1 MKLKDRNCKIFK
13 MVSLFRNLN
22 NPFIAFKNRNFR
34 YYWFGWMFSLIGT
47 WMQNIAQPWLAYKL
61 TNSPFL
67 LSLVATL
74 QFLPM
79 LFLSLF
85 AGVLLDRISKR
96 KVLIITQSC
105 LLIITIAPAIL
116 IWTGQIQYW
125 HILVLATIMGIIN
138 SIDMPARQSFV
149 VEMVGRDNTL
159 NAVSLTSATFN
170 VARLVGPAIAGI
182 TMSVSGPAWCFFIN
196 SLSFGA
202 LLLALAFIK
211 PTWQTTHR
219 MHSKNIFVNIREGLL
234 YVKNDSNISKTLL
247 FIVIVATFG
256 MNHQVLVPVFTN
268 VVLKGQETGFG
279 FMMSCIGAGSLLGAL
294 GVATMSKNGPRRF
307 NLKIAPVVVGVLL
320 TIISFIPAT
329 FYYYAIFLF
338 ILGYFFVSFSSSSN
352 SNIQMSSS
360 NEYRGRVMSIYAVV
374 FSGSTPLGSLYAG
387 FFTDHFGPRAGYLA
401 CGVMIL
407 FLISIVMIVRMK
419 KW

>member
-1 MKLKDRNCKIFK
+1 MASFLRNF
-13 MVSLFRNLN
+13 N

-85 AGVLLDRISKR
+85 AGVLLDRFSKR
-96 KVLIITQSC
+96 KVLLITQSC
-105 LLIITIAPAIL
+105 LLVITMAPAIL

-125 HILVLATIMGIIN
+125 HLLVLAALMGIVN

-149 VEMVGRDNTL
+149 VEMVGKDNTL

-170 VARLVGPAIAGI
+170 TARIVGPAIAGI

-211 PTWQTTHR
+211 PAWQTAHR
-219 MHSKNIFVNIREGLL
+219 MQSRNIFVNIKEGLL
-234 YVKNDSNISKTLL
+234 YVRNDSNISKTLL
-247 FIVIVATFG
+247 IIAIVATFG
-256 MNHQVLVPVFTN
+256 MNHQVIVPVFTK
-268 VVLKGQETGFG
+268 VVLKGQEAGFG
-279 FMMSCIGAGSLLGAL
+279 FMMSCIGAGSLFGAL
-294 GVATMSKNGPRRF
+294 GVATMSKNGPQRF
-307 NLKIAPVVVGVLL
+307 NLQIAPIIVGVIITL
-320 TIISFIPAT
+320 ISFIPAT
-329 FYYYAIFLF
+329 FYYYAICLF
-338 ILGYFFVSFSSSSN
+338 ILGFFFVSFSSSSN

-360 NEYRGRVMSIYAVV
+360 NEYRGRVMSIYAIV

-387 FFTDHFGPRAGYLA
+387 FFTDHFGPRAGYFA

-407 FLISIVMIVRMK
+407 FLISIVMLVRLK
-419 KW
+419 RQVTT

>member
-1 MKLKDRNCKIFK
+1 MASFLRNF
-13 MVSLFRNLN
+13 N

-85 AGVLLDRISKR
+85 AGVLLDRFSKR
-96 KVLIITQSC
+96 KVLLITQSC
-105 LLIITIAPAIL
+105 LLVITMAPAIL
-116 IWTGQIQYW
+116 IWKGQIQYW
-125 HILVLATIMGIIN
+125 HLLVLAALMGIVN

-149 VEMVGRDNTL
+149 VEMVGKDNTL

-170 VARLVGPAIAGI
+170 TARIVGPAIAGI

-211 PTWQTTHR
+211 PAWQTAHR
-219 MHSKNIFVNIREGLL
+219 MQSRNIFVNIKEGLL
-234 YVKNDSNISKTLL
+234 YVRNDSNISKTLL
-247 FIVIVATFG
+247 IIAIVATFG
-256 MNHQVLVPVFTN
+256 MNHQVIVPVFTK
-268 VVLKGQETGFG
+268 VVLKGQEAGFG
-279 FMMSCIGAGSLLGAL
+279 FMMSCIGAGSLFGAL
-294 GVATMSKNGPRRF
+294 GVATMSKNGPQRF
-307 NLKIAPVVVGVLL
+307 NLQIAPIIVGVIITL
-320 TIISFIPAT
+320 ISFIPAT
-329 FYYYAIFLF
+329 FYYYAICLF
-338 ILGYFFVSFSSSSN
+338 ILGFFFVSFSSSSN

-360 NEYRGRVMSIYAVV
+360 NEYRGRVMSIYAIV

-387 FFTDHFGPRAGYLA
+387 FFTDHFGPRAGYFA

-407 FLISIVMIVRMK
+407 FLISIVMLVRLK
-419 KW
+419 RQVTT

>member
-1 MKLKDRNCKIFK
+1 MVSIFK
-13 MVSLFRNLN
+13 NFN
-22 NPFIAFKNRNFR
+22 NPFVAFKNRNFS

-61 TNSPFL
+61 TNSAFL

-85 AGVLLDRISKR
+85 AGVLLDRFSKR
-96 KVLIITQSC
+96 AVLLITQSC
-105 LLIITIAPAIL
+105 LLVITMVPAIL
-116 IWTGQIQYW
+116 IWSGQIQYW
-125 HILVLATIMGIIN
+125 HILVLATLMGIIH
-138 SIDMPARQSFV
+138 SIDMPARQAFV
-149 VEMVGRDNTL
+149 VEIVGKDNTI

-170 VARLVGPAIAGI
+170 AARLVGPAIAGI

-211 PTWQTTHR
+211 PAWQTA
-219 MHSKNIFVNIREGLL
+219 HSMQSRNIFVNIKEGLL
-234 YVKNDSNISKTLL
+234 YARNNPNISKTL
-247 FIVIVATFG
+247 IIIAIISTFG

-268 VVLKGQETGFG
+268 VVLNGQEAGFG

-307 NLKIAPVVVGVLL
+307 NLQVAPVIVGVIL
-320 TIISFIPAT
+320 TMICFIPAT
-329 FYYYAIFLF
+329 FYFYAICLF
-338 ILGYFFVSFSSSSN
+338 ILGFFFVSFSSSSN

-360 NEYRGRVMSIYAVV
+360 NEYRGRVMSIYAIV

-387 FFTDHFGPRAGYLA
+387 FITDHFGPRAGYMA
-401 CGVMIL
+401 CGLMIL
-407 FLISIVMIVRMK
+407 LLICIVMLIRNK
-419 KW
+419 KSKVVK